1 MKETKTERRKST
13 AAKTTKTR
21 GKAMTATKTKAKSK
35 KIGGLENVIK
45 TKTRQPKIFVLDTN
59 VLLHD
64 WRSIFKFQENDLVIP
79 LAVIEELDKFK
90 KGDGTI
96 NYNAREFVRKADEI
110 SEHRLYDPENGF
122 SLGPGMGRIIV
133 SLNRPFPDD
142 LKDCFTNDVPDH
154 RILAT
159 AIWYKQQY
167 PDRTVCLVTKDVNL
181 RLKAKALGMFT
192 QDYLNDH
199 IREEKFTQDYDRVIP
214 LTNVPLKA
222 IHTLMN
228 GDGVDFKDLKLN
240 TKPAFNQLFR
250 IPTTHVDVDP
260 NSGEDEYL
268 NMNGEDR
275 DPIRDNIILARF
287 DARSGKVVRVLPQ
300 TQYGVSPRNEEQVF
314 AMDAVMNKD
323 VELVSLTGTAG
334 TGKTLIAV
342 AGALAQA
349 DHYEQILVARPV
361 ITLQNEEMGFLPGS
375 VDEKLAPFMQP
386 LYDNIAVIKKNFGI
400 SSKENIK
407 IEEMIRTKKLEIS
420 PLAYIRGRS
429 LQKTYFIIDE
439 AQNLTP
445 HEVKTIITRAG
456 EGTKIV
462 FTGDVQQIDQPYLD
476 KYSNG
481 LTHISDKLYGEKLFE
496 HVNLIMGERS
506 RLSELAGKKL

>member
-1 MKETKTERRKST
+1 MTEKSYRRKSSE
-13 AAKTTKTR
+13 
-21 GKAMTATKTKAKSK
+21 KSK
-35 KIGGLENVIK
+35 GKKVGLADVIK
-45 TKTRQPKIFVLDTN
+45 TKTKLPKIFVLDTN

-64 WRSIFKFQENDLVIP
+64 WKSIFKFQENDLIIP
-79 LAVIEELDKFK
+79 LAVLEELDKFK
-90 KGDGTI
+90 KGEGTI

-110 SEHRLYDPENGF
+110 SEKRLYNPQDGF
-122 SLGPGMGRIIV
+122 KLGAGLGTIKISM
-133 SLNRPFPDD
+133 NHPFSEEF
-142 LKDCFTNDVPDH
+142 KDCFTTDVPDH

-159 AIWYKQQY
+159 AMWYRDNY

-199 IREEKFTQDYDRVIP
+199 IREERFSAESDRVVQINNAP
-214 LTNVPLKA
+214 ESA
-222 IHTLMN
+222 IAILIES
-228 GDGVDFKDLKLN
+228 GAVDYRKLKLEF
-240 TKPAFNQLFR
+240 KPAYNQLFR
-250 IPTTHVDVDP
+250 IMTKHLQNVDTEIAEGEEYSP
-260 NSGEDEYL
+260 NGQ
-268 NMNGEDR
+268 DR
-275 DPIRDNIILARF
+275 DPIRDDIILGRF
-287 DARSGKVVRVLPQ
+287 DSYEGKIVRVLPT
-300 TQYGVSPRNEEQVF
+300 TQYGISPRNEEQVF
-314 AMDAVMNKD
+314 AMDAVMNKN

-334 TGKTLIAV
+334 TGKTLIAI

-349 DHYEQILVARPV
+349 DDYEQILVARPV
-361 ITLQNEEMGFLPGS
+361 ITLQNEELGFLPGS
-375 VDEKLAPFMQP
+375 VDEKLAPFMMP
-386 LYDNIAVIKKNFGI
+386 LHDNIAVIKKNFGI

-407 IEEMIRTKKLEIS
+407 IEEMFRTKKLEIS

-429 LQKTYFIIDE
+429 LSKVYFIIDE

-462 FTGDVQQIDQPYLD
+462 FTGDIQQIDQPYLD

-481 LTHISDKLYGEKLFE
+481 LIHISDKLYGERLFE

-506 RLSELAGKKL
+506 PLSELAGKKL